1 MSAPSQS
8 TQVFVTA
15 MTHRG
20 AVRANNEDSLVAG
33 PATVSGTSM
42 TEPVVIRLP
51 LRGPVVI
58 AVADG
63 LGGHAAG
70 EVASALAVRR
80 LAEEGPELTGRDAV
94 VSTLARIN
102 DELYE
107 IPGRQPE
114 YYGTGTTAA
123 GLVLSESGALWFN
136 VGDSRVYRADPGY
149 LGQLSIDDTAGGG
162 EGTGRRSPV
171 LAQALGGAALRTPVE
186 PHVAEDPVE
195 GPARWLLCSD
205 GLTDMVDAVRIE
217 RILAEESTS
226 DLLAVRALWAE
237 AMNAGGHDNITILLV
252 RWPGP
257 RRDSDT
263 ADD

>member
-8 TQVFVTA
+8 AQVFVTA

-20 AVRANNEDSLVAG
+20 AVRANNEDAFVAG

-42 TEPVVIRLP
+42 DDPVVIRLSP
-51 LRGPVVI
+51 HAPVVV

-80 LAEEGPELTGRDAV
+80 LAEEGPTLTSRAKV
-94 VSTLARIN
+94 ATTLSRIN

-123 GLVLSESGALWFN
+123 GLVLSGSGALWFN
-136 VGDSRVYRADPGY
+136 VGDSRVYRESGNY
-149 LGQLSIDDTAGGG
+149 LEQLSIDDTATAPGGDA
-162 EGTGRRSPV
+162 TGRRSSV

-186 PHVAEDPVE
+186 PHVAADPVD

-205 GLTDMVDAVRIE
+205 GLTDMVEVERIE
-217 RILAEESTS
+217 RILTEESTS
-226 DLLAVRALWAE
+226 DPRTVKALWAA
-237 AMNAGGHDNITILLV
+237 AMDAGGHDNITILLV
-252 RWPGP
+252 RWSGP
-257 RRDSDT
+257 RRE
-263 ADD
+263 DD